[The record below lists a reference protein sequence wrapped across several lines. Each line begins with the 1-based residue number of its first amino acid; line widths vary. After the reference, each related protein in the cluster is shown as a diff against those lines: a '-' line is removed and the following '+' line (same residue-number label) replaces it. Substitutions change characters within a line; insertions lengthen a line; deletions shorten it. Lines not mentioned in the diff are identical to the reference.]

1 MNIVY
6 KIFTSF
12 PPLEYNHKNFNFM
25 AKKERIKLVKKFFSG
40 IAVEAAVQF
49 FQFQSL
55 VSKKSIDKFLF

>member
-25 AKKERIKLVKKFFSG
+25 AKKERIKLVKKFFPALS
-40 IAVEAAVQF
+40 
-49 FQFQSL
+49 
-55 VSKKSIDKFLF
+55 

>member
-25 AKKERIKLVKKFFSG
+25 AKKERIKLVKKFFNFMAKKER
-40 IAVEAAVQF
+40 IKLVKKF
-49 FQFQSL
+49 FPALS
-55 VSKKSIDKFLF
+55 